1 MKTRSPTG
9 ADFVKAIY
17 PKAKE
22 VSQKTGIA
30 LELILAQA
38 AVETGWGRSI
48 KGNNLFNIKP
58 DKSWKGETIEFV
70 TREYIKNW

>member
-1 MKTRSPTG
+1 MKTGNPTS
-9 ADFVKAIY
+9 ADFIKAIY

-30 LELILAQA
+30 LELILAHA

-48 KGNNLFNIKP
+48 KGNNLFGMKA
-58 DKSWKGETIEFV
+58 D
-70 TREYIKNW
+70 KNWTGKAV

>member
-1 MKTRSPTG
+1 MGTIGPIG
-9 ADFVKAIY
+9 ADFIATIY

-38 AVETGWGRSI
+38 AVET
-48 KGNNLFNIKP
+48 
-58 DKSWKGETIEFV
+58 
-70 TREYIKNW
+70 